1 MESQKA
7 SQKAAY
13 GFIVWI
19 MTIIGMTIFIFWSSL
34 PEWALHSI
42 QFTYYPDRY
51 WAVGAPAVLIA
62 TYYYFSSTYILMYLR
77 NTKRLTD
84 LHGVTDRDAKSG
96 ARHASL
102 GPLAEV
108 KSSVPPIADIPVS
121 VTSRLFYLP
130 WK

>member
-1 MESQKA
+1 MESKG

-19 MTIIGMTIFIFWSSL
+19 MTILGMTIYVFWSSL
-34 PEWALHSI
+34 PEWLLHRI

-51 WAVGAPAVLIA
+51 WAVGIPAVLIGA
-62 TYYYFSSTYILMYLR
+62 YYYYTSTYFLLYMR
-77 NTKRLTD
+77 NTKKLTD
-84 LHGVTDRDAKSG
+84 LHCITDGDAKSSV
-96 ARHASL
+96 RHASL

-121 VTSRLFYLP
+121 VTSSLFYLP
-130 WK
+130 WT